1 MPTRHKRRSTNN
13 LIYTST
19 INPEQI
25 HFKPRSRTVSTLK
38 GSRPSKS
45 TRQQTLT
52 QIDFVSRGIAM
63 EQDITMDYEELDEVP
78 QRKRRK
84 VHHAVP
90 PTKRVTRASAG
101 SPGLRD
107 SQREQ
112 SPERGLV
119 KSAVKTEALE
129 TPRKTRVLEI
139 PSSQS
144 PPDTPFSAR
153 SIKSHRSPTR
163 SPLKAKSTNQRLVS
177 RRPLRS
183 SLGND
188 WHPKLEVKSTFPW
201 DRDDSENS
209 SLPTISEG
217 EDRFGK
223 VPSPL
228 QLDLSTSN
236 ETCKDNK
243 SLPTQATTK
252 MVLPKKVITNQNTAS
267 SGQFKSQ
274 IKDSDDE
281 GDEEDE
287 GDEDCKDGSREGQE
301 GLRHRAGS
309 LDLGHETESSKG
321 KPKLPSSSVHTVA
334 SLLLGDDQGKSQTTE
349 FDPGQDTQGLLE
361 SVNLMPDTFAQDEYL
376 SVCPLDTNPATK
388 NGSIKGQHDTQRNPH
403 LPSSHPQSPS
413 PQKPSSE
420 SEELSAQI
428 SNDIFQSTQL
438 QPWQGSPGSPIDI
451 ASSQHPNAE
460 RESFPSEPSQESYK
474 SASSH
479 ILHNI
484 HPSQATTV
492 DLTQPSRQVFQRT
505 HSSSPHSSSPLQ
517 TPTQMTPR
525 RGNEKDEGEKGGSE
539 HGMLTMSQLLPDS
552 LMQDSLP
559 LPPPW
564 SQESFSDEYE

>member
-1 MPTRHKRRSTNN
+1 MPTRRKRQSTNS
-13 LIYTST
+13 LIYTS
-19 INPEQI
+19 ILHPEQI
-25 HFKPRSRTVSTLK
+25 RFKPQSRTVSTLK

-63 EQDITMDYEELDEVP
+63 EKGITMDYEELDEVP
-78 QRKRRK
+78 ERKRRK
-84 VHHAVP
+84 VHHDVSP
-90 PTKRVTRASAG
+90 MKRVTRASAG
-101 SPGLRD
+101 SPGLGD
-107 SQREQ
+107 AESEQ
-112 SPERGLV
+112 SQEMGIV
-119 KSAVKTEALE
+119 KSAVKTEALV

-163 SPLKAKSTNQRLVS
+163 SPLKAKSTNQRLVL
-177 RRPLRS
+177 RRPLQS
-183 SLGND
+183 SVGND
-188 WHPKLEVKSTFPW
+188 WHPKLEVKSTLTW
-201 DRDDSENS
+201 EREDSENS
-209 SLPTISEG
+209 NLPTVSEG
-217 EDRFGK
+217 EDGFEK

-228 QLDLSTSN
+228 RLGLSTSS
-236 ETCKDNK
+236 ETCKVNK

-252 MVLPKKVITNQNTAS
+252 MVLPKKAITNQQTAS

-281 GDEEDE
+281 EDE
-287 GDEDCKDGSREGQE
+287 GYEDCKDRFTESQE

-321 KPKLPSSSVHTVA
+321 KPKLPSSSVHAVA
-334 SLLLGDDQGKSQTTE
+334 ALLLCDDQGKLQTTE
-349 FDPGQDTQGLLE
+349 FEPGQDTQGLLE
-361 SVNLMPDTFAQDEYL
+361 SVNLTPDIFAQDESL

-388 NGSIKGQHDTQRNPH
+388 NRPIKGQHNTQRNPH
-403 LPSSHPQSPS
+403 LSSSPPQSTS
-413 PQKPSSE
+413 PQNPSSE
-420 SEELSAQI
+420 SEELAAQF

-438 QPWQGSPGSPIDI
+438 QSCQGSLSSPIDI

-460 RESFPSEPSQESYK
+460 RESSPSEPSQESYK

-479 ILHNI
+479 VLHNI

-492 DLTQPSRQVFQRT
+492 DLTQPSRQAFQRT
-505 HSSSPHSSSPLQ
+505 HNSSPHSSSPLLQ
-517 TPTQMTPR
+517 TPTRMTPR
-525 RGNEKDEGEKGGSE
+525 RGNEKDEWEKEGSE

-564 SQESFSDEYE
+564 SQESFSDGYE